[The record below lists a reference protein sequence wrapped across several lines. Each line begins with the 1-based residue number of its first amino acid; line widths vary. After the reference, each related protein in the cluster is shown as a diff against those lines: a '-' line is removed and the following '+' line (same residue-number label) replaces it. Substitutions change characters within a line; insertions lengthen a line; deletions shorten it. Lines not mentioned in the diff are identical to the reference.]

1 MGLVWEKHR
10 SRRIGILNS
19 PDDYLAAMHG
29 IGQLG
34 RAAHGEDKGL
44 EVVALYVDILQVP
57 VLGEIDR
64 VQFAFAQPKLLQIG
78 ELSKVFVGADLEHIG
93 AVLREDQRLERIG
106 LCFRYVSVVV
116 RIALEECPP
125 LHALVCKG
133 KRLRYGI
140 GSYEKTDVH
149 PFGCRRYGG
158 GTCNDSSS

>member
-1 MGLVWEKHR
+1 
-10 SRRIGILNS
+10 
-19 PDDYLAAMHG
+19 MHG

-93 AVLREDQRLERIG
+93 AVLREDQQLERIG
-106 LCFRYVSVVV
+106 LFFRYVSVVV
-116 RIALEECPP
+116 CIALEECPP

-133 KRLRYGI
+133 CDCATAL
-140 GSYEKTDVH
+140 DVMKKQA
-149 PFGCRRYGG
+149 
-158 GTCNDSSS
+158 NIMSSAANSIHLF

>member
-1 MGLVWEKHR
+1 
-10 SRRIGILNS
+10 
-19 PDDYLAAMHG
+19 MHG

-57 VLGEIDR
+57 VFGEIDR

-140 GSYEKTDVH
+140 GRYEKTGKHNEQRSQFH
-149 PFGCRRYGG
+149 PSLLIWYGRSCHSTHDAG
-158 GTCNDSSS
+158 LLYSLVEAQ